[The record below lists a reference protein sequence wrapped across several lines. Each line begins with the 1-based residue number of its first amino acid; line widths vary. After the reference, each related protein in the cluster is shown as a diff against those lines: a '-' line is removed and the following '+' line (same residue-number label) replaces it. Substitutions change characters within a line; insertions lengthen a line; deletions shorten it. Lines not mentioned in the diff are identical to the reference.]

1 LYFGAVFQT
10 TGAWMIRGVF
20 DEKLLVRLTVVVRY
34 HRYKIVYVRCTVLF
48 VALRTK
54 RFDAAANIDPEIIN
68 GSVQQPLEVKI
79 EMKEGRRVQM
89 VPRG

>member
-1 LYFGAVFQT
+1 
-10 TGAWMIRGVF
+10 
-20 DEKLLVRLTVVVRY
+20 
-34 HRYKIVYVRCTVLF
+34 